1 MDTKFLETLREE
13 RQKWYEYAKEVVEN
27 DNVEWEDVFL
37 EYDYS
42 PTFNDEFLY
51 ADFEYYKGGF
61 IALDNLL
68 IKLQNEKQEYPFLL
82 FEDLYGKSVMINGCV
97 KIWDKDLTIE
107 NSGRWIPK
115 EI

>member
-13 RQKWYEYAKEVVEN
+13 RQKWYENIIEFVEGT
-27 DNVEWEDVFL
+27 DTEWKDEYL
-37 EYDYS
+37 EEGYS
-42 PTFNDEFLY
+42 PIFDSEFEY
-51 ADFEYYKGGF
+51 TDFEYYKGGF

-82 FEDLYGKSVMINGCV
+82 FEDLYGKSVMINGFV
-97 KIWDKDLTIE
+97 KIWDKDLAIE